1 MTARKKKSTPNK
13 IILPALCLII
23 LLLALPLSVLYLTR
37 QKEQKRVSEIR
48 GQLEQLGELITITQL
63 YRSVFYTREKKNFI
77 QDKSILFT
85 AEFIVQAGVDLSE
98 GFDISVKGGQARL
111 ILPPGRIFLVDAD
124 DTSFR
129 QILIKEKFSSINT
142 GDFLPLIS
150 EEADSIEEQ
159 AVNQGLPGAAEDK
172 AVILMK
178 GILRA
183 AGVDN
188 VQVVFRE
195 RAGI

>member
-1 MTARKKKSTPNK
+1 MTVRKKKSSPSK
-13 IILPALCLII
+13 ITLPALCLLI

-48 GQLEQLGELITITQL
+48 GQLEQLGELVTVTQL

-98 GFDISVKGGQARL
+98 GFDLSVKGGQARL

-142 GDFLPLIS
+142 GDFLPLVS

-159 AVNQGLPGAAEDK
+159 AVNQGLPAAAEDK

-188 VQVVFRE
+188 IQVVFRE

>member
-1 MTARKKKSTPNK
+1 MKSRKKKSSRRK
-13 IILPALCLII
+13 YILPLISLLI
-23 LLLALPLSVLYLTR
+23 LLTALPLSVFYLYR
-37 QKEQKRVSEIR
+37 QKEQRVAGEIR
-48 GQLEQLGELITITQL
+48 GKLEQLGELTTVTQL

-85 AEFIVQAGVDLSE
+85 AEFNVQAGVDLSE
-98 GFDISVKGGQARL
+98 GFDLSIRGGNARL

-124 DTSFR
+124 DTSFK
-129 QILIKEKFSSINT
+129 QIMIKEKFSTINT

-150 EEADSIEEQ
+150 EESVAIEEQ
-159 AVNQGLPGAAEDK
+159 AESQGLPAAAEDK

-183 AGVDN
+183 AGIEN
-188 VQVVFRE
+188 VQVEFRE
-195 RAGI
+195 GVKL

>member
-1 MTARKKKSTPNK
+1 MTARKKKSSLRK
-13 IILPALCLII
+13 YILPLLSLLI
-23 LLLALPLSVLYLTR
+23 LLPVLPLSAFYLSR
-37 QKEQKRVSEIR
+37 QKEQRVAGEIR
-48 GQLEQLGELITITQL
+48 GQLEQLGELTTVTQL

-85 AEFIVQAGVDLSE
+85 AEYNVQAGVDLSE
-98 GFDISVKGGQARL
+98 GFDLSIRGGDARL

-124 DTSFR
+124 DTSFK
-129 QILIKEKFSSINT
+129 QILIKEKFSNINT

-150 EEADSIEEQ
+150 EEAAAIEEQ
-159 AVNQGLPGAAEDK
+159 AVYQGLPTAAEDK

-183 AGVDN
+183 AGLEN
-188 VQVVFRE
+188 VQVEFRE
-195 RAGI
+195 GVEL